1 VVSGI
6 VAWVLFADHV
16 ADLSAE
22 GTLAARALGAVL
34 VLALIVWV
42 LYLAVEPYVRRLWPH
57 ALISWARLLA
67 GHVNDARVGG
77 DVLIGIATGAGMA
90 LCLAM
95 MHRLLALTA
104 QPALPPSWYGL
115 DALLGTR
122 EVAAAMILGEVN
134 AAALGMF
141 LLLMLLLL
149 RLVMPEWL
157 AIVLVVLVPSIPDA
171 LASDLSLAVAI
182 PLIAASLAV
191 PTLMLLRFGLLAAIA
206 NIYVVNVLVSLPLT
220 PDVGGWRGG
229 PTVVVV
235 LVLGALLVFGFHAA
249 TATRRGLIAG
259 ATS

>member
-1 VVSGI
+1 
-6 VAWVLFADHV
+6 
-16 ADLSAE
+16 
-22 GTLAARALGAVL
+22 
-34 VLALIVWV
+34 
-42 LYLAVEPYVRRLWPH
+42 
-57 ALISWARLLA
+57 
-67 GHVNDARVGG
+67 
-77 DVLIGIATGAGMA
+77 
-90 LCLAM
+90 
-95 MHRLLALTA
+95 
-104 QPALPPSWYGL
+104 
-115 DALLGTR
+115 
-122 EVAAAMILGEVN
+122 MILGEVN

-206 NIYVVNVLVSLPLT
+206 NIYVVNLLVSLPLT

-259 ATS
+259 VTS